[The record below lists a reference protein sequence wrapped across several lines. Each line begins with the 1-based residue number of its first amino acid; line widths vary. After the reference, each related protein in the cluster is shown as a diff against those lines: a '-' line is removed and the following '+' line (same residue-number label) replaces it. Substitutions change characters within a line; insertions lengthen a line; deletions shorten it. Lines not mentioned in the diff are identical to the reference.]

1 MSIGGFGFSW
11 GAAPPVLLYFQI
23 VSPLTLRFCFEN
35 RFIKCP
41 LILSSETL
49 TLLYFASRIRSQ
61 CCMLLVLKGKVFIRG
76 GGGGGKGEWGIRP
89 PFPEFSGSTP
99 DKLLR
104 QLAKNANKKSLCVSI
119 ASMPTIAENKT
130 LQRMPFQT
138 QIRWYGRWF
147 HLAFVEKLI
156 QLNKLPPNVVKSFS
170 RAKSG
175 VWFFFCSRNRAT
187 NLHWALEA
195 LVVGSVGCLQREEIC
210 WQMKINCK
218 TPNFD

>member
-1 MSIGGFGFSW
+1 MTSMF
-11 GAAPPVLLYFQI
+11 VNRY
-23 VSPLTLRFCFEN
+23 LRYWS
-35 RFIKCP
+35 
-41 LILSSETL
+41 LIFPLSSLFYRMWRHFSLDDLDT
-49 TLLYFASRIRSQ
+49 Q
-61 CCMLLVLKGKVFIRG
+61 KVPG
-76 GGGGGKGEWGIRP
+76 VAV
-89 PFPEFSGSTP
+89 FSPAPGSTP

-104 QLAKNANKKSLCVSI
+104 QLAKNAKSLRTFSI

-138 QIRWYGRWF
+138 QILCYGRWF
-147 HLAFVEKLI
+147 HLAFGEKLI

-210 WQMKINCK
+210 
-218 TPNFD
+218 